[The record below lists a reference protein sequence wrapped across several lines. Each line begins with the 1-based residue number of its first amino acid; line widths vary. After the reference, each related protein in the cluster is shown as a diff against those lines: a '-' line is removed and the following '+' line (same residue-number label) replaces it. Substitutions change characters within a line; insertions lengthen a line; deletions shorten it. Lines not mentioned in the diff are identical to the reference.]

1 MAVATVEQ
9 HAPDVVLQERER
21 RPPCH
26 SVCFRATFR
35 GHAKSCMH
43 ADSSLPTGAGE
54 YTEQRRSGGGEK
66 QEIHIRSSSPEAS
79 CRQRNFEALTIVP
92 PRGRTSSSCVLYHVR
107 SGSGVDLASLN
118 VKRRA
123 EPEPYSWDGRRRY
136 DRRYPQR
143 CNPRI
148 GI

>member
-1 MAVATVEQ
+1 ME
-9 HAPDVVLQERER
+9 E
-21 RPPCH
+21 
-26 SVCFRATFR
+26 
-35 GHAKSCMH
+35 
-43 ADSSLPTGAGE
+43 
-54 YTEQRRSGGGEK
+54 RRSGGGEK
-66 QEIHIRSSSPEAS
+66 QEATLGPRHL
-79 CRQRNFEALTIVP
+79 RQVVVNDMWRALSVVP
-92 PRGRTSSSCVLYHVR
+92 PEGARRRPVCRTMSVVAVVC
-107 SGSGVDLASLN
+107 VDLASLN